1 MTRNSYNNR
10 RIARNSML
18 LYCRSVVTLVISL
31 YTSRIVL
38 EALGF
43 EDFGVYALVGST
55 VTMFSLFSTSFISS
69 TQRFINIAM
78 ERNGIDEL
86 SRIFT
91 ASVKLH
97 RLLAVGILILFET
110 LGLWIVNT
118 KLNFPPEDMPAV
130 HVVYQLSVV
139 SFLFNVLSVPYNA
152 VITAKERMGLF
163 AAVNI
168 AESVVKLGIAV
179 ALMHT
184 SSNRLIFYAA
194 MLTTLSVA
202 VRIFY
207 GIYCRC
213 HFSECRMVKIT
224 DKRIYREILG
234 ISGWNFLG
242 SSSSIITIES
252 IGIVLNLFFNVLMN
266 AAKGLASQI
275 ENVVRSL
282 VENLM
287 MSIRPQLTRS
297 YASGDTI
304 FFNSLVSR
312 GTRFGT
318 YLTLLLCL
326 PLLFRT
332 YTLLSLWLKSVPSY
346 TVPFVRIIMIYILI
360 MPASSVLDTVTLA
373 SGRIKGSQITLSLL
387 QLSNLPLM
395 CLALYAGLPPY
406 CVYLPFIVTGYISL
420 YIRLKYAI
428 ANSTITM
435 KSYMTDT
442 FAPIVYVTLFTLPL
456 PIALQL
462 LIFDADTI
470 VNTFIMCVILTLSLS
485 ASVYAFGITR
495 EERNVILNH
504 IRKQQRP

>member
-1 MTRNSYNNR
+1 M
-10 RIARNSML
+10 AR
-18 LYCRSVVTLVISL
+18 
-31 YTSRIVL
+31 
-38 EALGF
+38 
-43 EDFGVYALVGST
+43 D
-55 VTMFSLFSTSFISS
+55 
-69 TQRFINIAM
+69 
-78 ERNGIDEL
+78 GIDEL

-91 ASVKLH
+91 ASIKLH
-97 RLLAVGILILFET
+97 RLLAAGIFILFET

-118 KLNFPPEDMPAV
+118 KLNFPPEDMTAV
-130 HVVYQLSVV
+130 LIVYQLSVV
-139 SFLFNVLSVPYNA
+139 TFLFNVLSVPYNA

-168 AESVVKLGIAV
+168 AESIVKLGVAV

-213 HFSECRMVKIT
+213 HFNECRMVKIT

-242 SSSSIITIES
+242 SSSSIITIEG

-297 YASGDTI
+297 YASGDTA

-332 YTLLSLWLKSVPSY
+332 YTLLSLWLKSVPPY

-406 CVYLPFIVTGYISL
+406 CVYV
-420 YIRLKYAI
+420 RLKYAI

-435 KSYMTDT
+435 KSYMADT
-442 FAPIVYVTLFTLPL
+442 FSPIIHVTLCSLPL
-456 PIALQL
+456 PLVMQMWL
-462 LIFDADTI
+462 FDADTI
-470 VNTFIMCVILTLSLS
+470 ANTFIMCVILTLSLS
-485 ASVYAFGITR
+485 ASVYLFGITR

-504 IRKQQRP
+504 IRKQPRP

>member
-1 MTRNSYNNR
+1 M
-10 RIARNSML
+10 
-18 LYCRSVVTLVISL
+18 
-31 YTSRIVL
+31 
-38 EALGF
+38 
-43 EDFGVYALVGST
+43 
-55 VTMFSLFSTSFISS
+55 
-69 TQRFINIAM
+69 
-78 ERNGIDEL
+78 
-86 SRIFT
+86 
-91 ASVKLH
+91 
-97 RLLAVGILILFET
+97 
-110 LGLWIVNT
+110 
-118 KLNFPPEDMPAV
+118 
-130 HVVYQLSVV
+130 
-139 SFLFNVLSVPYNA
+139 LSVPYNA

-168 AESVVKLGIAV
+168 AESIVKLGVAV

-213 HFSECRMVKIT
+213 HFNECRMVKIT

-242 SSSSIITIES
+242 SSSSIITIEG

-297 YASGDTI
+297 YASGDTA

-332 YTLLSLWLKSVPSY
+332 YTLLSLWLKSVPPY

-360 MPASSVLDTVTLA
+360 MPASSVLDTVMLA

-406 CVYLPFIVTGYISL
+406 CVYLPFIVTGYTAL
-420 YIRLKYAI
+420 YVRLRYAI

-435 KSYMTDT
+435 KSYMADT
-442 FAPIVYVTLFTLPL
+442 FSPIIHVTLCSLPL
-456 PIALQL
+456 PLVMQMWL
-462 LIFDADTI
+462 FDADTI
-470 VNTFIMCVILTLSLS
+470 ANTFIMCVILTLSLS
-485 ASVYAFGITR
+485 ASVYLFGITR

-504 IRKQQRP
+504 IRKQPRP

>member
-1 MTRNSYNNR
+1 
-10 RIARNSML
+10 
-18 LYCRSVVTLVISL
+18 
-31 YTSRIVL
+31 
-38 EALGF
+38 
-43 EDFGVYALVGST
+43 
-55 VTMFSLFSTSFISS
+55 
-69 TQRFINIAM
+69 
-78 ERNGIDEL
+78 
-86 SRIFT
+86 
-91 ASVKLH
+91 
-97 RLLAVGILILFET
+97 
-110 LGLWIVNT
+110 
-118 KLNFPPEDMPAV
+118 
-130 HVVYQLSVV
+130 
-139 SFLFNVLSVPYNA
+139 
-152 VITAKERMGLF
+152 
-163 AAVNI
+163 
-168 AESVVKLGIAV
+168 
-179 ALMHT
+179 
-184 SSNRLIFYAA
+184 
-194 MLTTLSVA
+194 
-202 VRIFY
+202 
-207 GIYCRC
+207 
-213 HFSECRMVKIT
+213 
-224 DKRIYREILG
+224 
-234 ISGWNFLG
+234 
-242 SSSSIITIES
+242 
-252 IGIVLNLFFNVLMN
+252 MN

-297 YASGDTI
+297 YASGDTA

-373 SGRIKGSQITLSLL
+373 SGRIKSSQITLSLL

-462 LIFDADTI
+462 WIFDADTI
-470 VNTFIMCVILTLSLS
+470 ANTFIMCVILTLSLS